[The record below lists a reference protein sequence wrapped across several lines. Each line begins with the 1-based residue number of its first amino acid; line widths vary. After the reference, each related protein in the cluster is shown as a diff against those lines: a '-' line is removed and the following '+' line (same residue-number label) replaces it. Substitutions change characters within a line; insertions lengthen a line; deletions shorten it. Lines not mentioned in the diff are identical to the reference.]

1 MARGVYY
8 QSMRF
13 GNHLFK
19 RLSPDTTVLLT
30 TIIFFIYF
38 FFFTKYCSC
47 IADIYG
53 SIHYGPG
60 CIGEICQNK
69 LFFVLGLIG
78 LPWWIGFYI
87 LLIPVGFP
95 LELIGVSDPWIE
107 AIIRVLVL
115 IILIPYFYFIA
126 FLLIHTLKLLMK
138 KFFS

>member
-1 MARGVYY
+1 MARGVYF

-13 GNHLFK
+13 NIHLFK
-19 RLSPDTTVLLT
+19 RLSSDKSVLLT

-47 IADIYG
+47 IGDIYG
-53 SIHYGPG
+53 DVHYGPE
-60 CIGEICQNK
+60 CVGEICQNK

-78 LPWWIGFYI
+78 LPWFIGFLI

-95 LELIGVSDPWIE
+95 LELIGVSDSSVE

-126 FLLIHTLKLLMK
+126 FLLTHALRFLIK